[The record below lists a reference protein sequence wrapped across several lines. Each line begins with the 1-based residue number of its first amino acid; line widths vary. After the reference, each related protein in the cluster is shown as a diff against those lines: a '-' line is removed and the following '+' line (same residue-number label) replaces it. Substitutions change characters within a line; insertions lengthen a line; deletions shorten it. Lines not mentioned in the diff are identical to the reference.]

1 MFRSRRLITI
11 ARCLCDSSFDIL
23 TALKDGEDVKLVRLG
38 FYGADGLVTVIS
50 SSACIRCFVADR
62 RMAEENDLPD
72 CLTGFNAD

>member
-1 MFRSRRLITI
+1 MGSLVVTYGVFM
-11 ARCLCDSSFDIL
+11 
-23 TALKDGEDVKLVRLG
+23 LVRLG

-72 CLTGFNAD
+72 CLTGFNADRVMLSHVLEFKC